1 MSSELSVLKDVCRRL
16 EAGRFEYM
24 LTGSMALNYYAQPRM
39 TRDLDIVV
47 ALTVDDW
54 GRFGALFE
62 DAYYVPEVTL
72 AGPQSIP
79 MFNLLHLASVVK
91 IDFILRRDDEFRRTE
106 FNRRIRVRLLDFDC
120 WIVSR
125 EDLILSKLVWAADSR
140 SDFQLRDVRHLLAE
154 PHDLFYL
161 EHWANMLAVAPLLK
175 ELRGE

>member
-1 MSSELSVLKDVCRRL
+1 
-16 EAGRFEYM
+16 
-24 LTGSMALNYYAQPRM
+24 
-39 TRDLDIVV
+39 
-47 ALTVDDW
+47 
-54 GRFGALFE
+54 
-62 DAYYVPEVTL
+62 
-72 AGPQSIP
+72 